1 MIEFA
6 RYIALGD
13 SVSID
18 LYPALDAGE
27 VDVAVAL
34 ERDPSVGRVAP
45 LGAASLLYH
54 NADDRWPEFAGDD
67 LVSRFPGIDFRNL
80 AADGATIGDVFGE
93 QMSQLDETDEPTLVT
108 LTVGGNDLLSA
119 YGSRARRSLL
129 DKIESDIADAY
140 DFLLDTLRARLP
152 GGTFVIATVYDPS
165 DRSGVI
171 PGVYDAGPLPLDILD
186 RFNAARPHARHR
198 NAAHTSRRRPRPFPW
213 PRRWRGRVGSM
224 VLAPLADRAERARCE
239 PGQERLARGAAG
251 RDDRVAL
258 AVQHLIEAV
267 TNGETASCRSRSVRA
282 RG

>member
-1 MIEFA
+1 VIEFA

-34 ERDPSVGRVAP
+34 ERDPSAGRVAP

-67 LVSRFPGIDFRNL
+67 LLSRVPGVEFRNL

-93 QMSQLDETDEPTLVT
+93 QMSQLDGTDEPTLVT

-129 DKIESDIADAY
+129 DRIENDIADAY
-140 DFLLDTLRARLP
+140 DFLLDTLRAKLP
-152 GGTFVIATVYDPS
+152 AGTFVIATVYDPS
-165 DRSGVI
+165 DRSGRI
-171 PGVYDAGPLPLDILD
+171 PGVYDDAGPLPLDILD
-186 RFNAARPHARHR
+186 RFNAHVR
-198 NAAHTSRRRPRPFPW
+198 TLGTGTPRT
-213 PRRWRGRVGSM
+213 
-224 VLAPLADRAERARCE
+224 LLADVYAHFLGHGVSAAESDQWYWRRSLVE
-239 PGQERLARGAAG
+239 PNAKGAAEVRQVWLEKLKQAG
-251 RDDRVAL
+251 AL
-258 AVQHLIEAV
+258 E
-267 TNGETASCRSRSVRA
+267 
-282 RG
+282 

>member
-1 MIEFA
+1 VIEFA

-34 ERDPSVGRVAP
+34 ERDPSAGRVAS

-54 NADDRWPEFAGDD
+54 NADDHWPEFAGDD
-67 LVSRFPGIDFRNL
+67 LLSRLPAIEFRNL

-129 DKIESDIADAY
+129 DRIENDIADAY
-140 DFLLDTLRARLP
+140 DFLLDTLRAKLP
-152 GGTFVIATVYDPS
+152 AGTFVIATVYDPS
-165 DRSGVI
+165 DRSGRI
-171 PGVYDAGPLPLDILD
+171 PGVYDDAGPLPLDILD
-186 RFNAARPHARHR
+186 RFNAHVR
-198 NAAHTSRRRPRPFPW
+198 TLGTGTPRT
-213 PRRWRGRVGSM
+213 
-224 VLAPLADRAERARCE
+224 LLADVSAHFLGHGVSAAESDQWYWRRSLIE
-239 PGQERLARGAAG
+239 PNAKGAA
-251 RDDRVAL
+251 
-258 AVQHLIEAV
+258 AVRQVWLETLKRAAAIE
-267 TNGETASCRSRSVRA
+267 
-282 RG
+282 